1 MDNCRAYSYNRVYE
15 TYKNS
20 SVPVFFLPGDNE
32 WNDCNDYQNAMEK
45 WRHNFVGY
53 EQKWSP
59 LPFQVFRQG
68 NRTENF
74 YFVYKKVV
82 YIGLNMVGGKVHN
95 EEEWRMRLNDNL
107 KWIRNRVRDHM
118 EEIALV
124 VIFGN
129 SGNLDVNRSFF
140 VDLASLVTEWN
151 SEFIQKPGTQDEM
164 IQRNLPVFYIK
175 EHENESVLHKDFMG
189 IRDFMLV
196 NIQSG
201 IWPAAKISIDSELK
215 EITYNDEKWT

>member
-1 MDNCRAYSYNRVYE
+1 M
-15 TYKNS
+15 
-20 SVPVFFLPGDNE
+20 
-32 WNDCNDYQNAMEK
+32 
-45 WRHNFVGY
+45 
-53 EQKWSP
+53 
-59 LPFQVFRQG
+59 
-68 NRTENF
+68 
-74 YFVYKKVV
+74 
-82 YIGLNMVGGKVHN
+82 
-95 EEEWRMRLNDNL
+95 NDNL

-215 EITYNDEKWT
+215 EITYNDEKWM